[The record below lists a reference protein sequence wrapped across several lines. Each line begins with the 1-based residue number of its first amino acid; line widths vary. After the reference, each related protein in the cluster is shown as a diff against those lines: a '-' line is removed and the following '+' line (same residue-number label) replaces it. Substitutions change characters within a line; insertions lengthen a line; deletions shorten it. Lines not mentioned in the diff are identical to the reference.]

1 MTRLMRLALGATAVI
16 TVALSTSTPTRSYSL
31 EGQAWANGNIVM
43 QLQLGSSGALIDG
56 ATSWGSVAESA
67 MSIWNS
73 YLNNARFT
81 VIRDSTVA
89 KVSGDSVNSVFFDS
103 KVFGEDFGS
112 RTLATTL
119 YWYQGSRMTEADVVF
134 NTSYSWNA
142 YRGNL
147 RSGISEF
154 RRVAIHEL
162 GHALGLDHPD
172 EAGQSRTAIMNST
185 ISNLDNL
192 ASDDIAGAQA
202 LYGSGV
208 SGTVSFPPRNEPN
221 DFYNQLVG
229 VYQNELRAGLS
240 ATYVDPEGT
249 VIWLTEYARQRVG
262 QCDHATASQRTLDQ
276 VTGAGG
282 TLVCAA
288 TPAGA
293 IRFPPRNEGL
303 LFMNSLD
310 ATYRDTLRRSSG
322 SSYVNNEG
330 AVVWVLEYLRYRL
343 NGCGHGDA
351 STKVFMQIRG
361 QGIQPVCR

>member
-1 MTRLMRLALGATAVI
+1 MSRLARLALAATVVVAI
-16 TVALSTSTPTRSYSL
+16 ALSTSTPTRSYAL
-31 EGQAWANGNIVM
+31 EGQTWANGNIVM
-43 QLQLGSSGALIDG
+43 QLQLGSSGVLIDG

-67 MSIWNS
+67 MSIWNT

-81 VIRDSTVA
+81 VVRDSTVGKA
-89 KVSGDSVNSVFFDS
+89 SPDSLNSVFFDS
-103 KVFGEDFGS
+103 KLFGDDFGS

-119 YWYQGSRMTEADVVF
+119 YWYRGSRMTEADVVF
-134 NTSYSWNA
+134 NTAYSWNS
-142 YRGNL
+142 YLGNL
-147 RSGISEF
+147 RSGVTDF

-172 EAGQSRTAIMNST
+172 EAGQTKTAIMNST
-185 ISNLDNL
+185 VSNVDTLT
-192 ASDDIAGAQA
+192 SDDIAGAQA

-221 DFYNQLVG
+221 DFYNQLIG

-240 ATYVDPEGT
+240 GTYVDPEGT

-262 QCDHATASQRTLDQ
+262 QCDHSTASQRTLDQ

-288 TPAGA
+288 TPVGA
-293 IRFPPRNEGL
+293 IPFPPRNEGL
-303 LFMNSLD
+303 LFMNSLES
-310 ATYRDTLRRSSG
+310 TYRTTLGRSQG
-322 SSYVNNEG
+322 SSYVNSEG

-351 STKVFMQIRG
+351 TTKVFMQIRG